1 MSRWITEEDAGYGAI
16 ETWETEALLSLM
28 HEEDKKAVEAVGKV
42 IPHIAR
48 FVEALIPR
56 LEKGGRLIYVGAGTS
71 GRLGVLDAAECL
83 PTFGTTQVIGLIAG
97 EEAALRAPVEAAE
110 DNEQAAVEALQAI
123 HLSEKDAVFGISAS
137 GRTPY
142 VLAAMRYA
150 RQQGA
155 LTGAFT
161 ANPSTPLES
170 LVEYPIVVLTGPE
183 IVTGSTR
190 LKAGTATKLVLNMIS
205 TAAFARLGKVRGGRM
220 IDLQLVN
227 QKLWQR
233 AIRYLREAAP
243 LSEEEARALL
253 EEAGSLRVALDKALK
268 AHGKGAL
275 GSET

>member
-16 ETWETEALLSLM
+16 ETWETEALLALM

-42 IPHIAR
+42 IPQVAK

-56 LEKGGRLIYVGAGTS
+56 LGEGGRLIYVGAGTS

-83 PTFGTTQVIGLIAG
+83 PTFGTTQVVGLIAG
-97 EEAALRAPVEAAE
+97 GEAALRAPVEAAE
-110 DNEQAAVEALQAI
+110 DNEQAAIEALQAI

-183 IVTGSTR
+183 VVTGSTR

-233 AIRYLREAAP
+233 AVRYLREAVS
-243 LSEEEARALL
+243 LSEEEAIALL
-253 EEAGSLRVALDKALK
+253 KETGSLRAALDRALRTY
-268 AHGKGAL
+268 GR
-275 GSET
+275 